1 MTATITGPDGRAYL
15 HSSARLEPVFVA
27 DQPGMRPANY
37 AAHTGFAQLVAYLD
51 PIQPG
56 ADRLATVRLP
66 GGQTIQVRA
75 TALCPAAGL
84 APRRILPRAD
94 ATRRLA

>member
-1 MTATITGPDGRAYL
+1 MTATITGHDGRAYL
-15 HSSARLEPVFVA
+15 HSSAPPEAVFIA
-27 DQPGMRPANY
+27 DQPGMRPASY

-94 ATRRLA
+94 AARRLA